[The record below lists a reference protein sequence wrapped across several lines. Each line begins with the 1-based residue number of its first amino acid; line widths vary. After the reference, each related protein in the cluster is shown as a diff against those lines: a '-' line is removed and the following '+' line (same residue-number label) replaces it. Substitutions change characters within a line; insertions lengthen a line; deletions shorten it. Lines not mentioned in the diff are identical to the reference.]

1 MSVVGA
7 VTYGLV
13 ALGAL
18 LTLVRVVR
26 GPSLLDRVVAAD
38 TLLFL
43 LVIGLGAY
51 VAVTH
56 QTSVVTVVVAVT
68 LLGFLGAVAV
78 ARYVG
83 GVLIRSE
90 DEQS

>member
-1 MSVVGA
+1 VSVVGA

-18 LTLVRVVR
+18 LTLVRVAR
-26 GPSLLDRVVAAD
+26 GPSLLDRVVAVD

-51 VAVTH
+51 AAVTH
-56 QTSVVTVVVAVT
+56 ETSVVTVVVAVS
-68 LLGFLGAVAV
+68 LLGFLGSVAV

-83 GVLIRSE
+83 GVLVRSE
-90 DEQS
+90 DEQR

>member
-1 MSVVGA
+1 VSVVGA

-18 LTLVRVVR
+18 LTLVRVAR
-26 GPSLLDRVVAAD
+26 GPSLLDRVVAVD

-43 LVIGLGAY
+43 LVIGLGAHA
-51 VAVTH
+51 AVTH
-56 QTSVVTVVVAVT
+56 ETSVVTVVVAVS
-68 LLGFLGAVAV
+68 LLGFLGSVAV

-83 GVLIRSE
+83 GVLVRSE
-90 DEQS
+90 DEQR

>member
-1 MSVVGA
+1 VSVVGA

-18 LTLVRVVR
+18 LTLVRVAR
-26 GPSLLDRVVAAD
+26 GPSLLDRVVAVD

-51 VAVTH
+51 AAVSRDT
-56 QTSVVTVVVAVT
+56 TVVTVVVAVS
-68 LLGFLGAVAV
+68 LLGFLGSVAV

-83 GVLIRSE
+83 GVIVRSE
-90 DEQS
+90 DEQR

>member
-1 MSVVGA
+1 VSVVGA
-7 VTYGLV
+7 VAVGLV
-13 ALGAL
+13 GLGAL

-26 GPSLLDRVVAAD
+26 GPSLLDRVVAVD

-51 VAVTH
+51 AAVSRDT
-56 QTSVVTVVVAVT
+56 TVVTVVVAVS
-68 LLGFLGAVAV
+68 LLGFLGSVAV

-83 GVLIRSE
+83 GVIVRSE
-90 DEQS
+90 DEQR